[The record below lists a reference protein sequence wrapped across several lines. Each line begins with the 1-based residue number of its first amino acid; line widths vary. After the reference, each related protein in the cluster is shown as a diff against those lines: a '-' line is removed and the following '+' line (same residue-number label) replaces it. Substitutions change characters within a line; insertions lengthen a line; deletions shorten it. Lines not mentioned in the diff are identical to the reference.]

1 MWNSIFWWI
10 LPNLEES
17 WIVRLYYSQGFSSS
31 KELLSHMSSL
41 ISLFEERGKVTLHH
55 FYYYEPEVCITKE
68 RCLFGVSD
76 FQIFRM
82 TFQVVLNS
90 EGGSFQSPLCSQKI
104 MLLKFHCHVSLI
116 FFLFSCLVL
125 FGVFPFCGPPSSW
138 LSFVIIISLSFM
150 LHWASQ
156 YLDFVLLW

>member
-1 MWNSIFWWI
+1 MEFICLMWNSIFWWI

-17 WIVRLYYSQGFSSS
+17 LIVCLYYSQGFSSS

-76 FQIFRM
+76 FQIFFRM

-150 LHWASQ
+150 LH
-156 YLDFVLLW
+156 

>member
-1 MWNSIFWWI
+1 LEFICLMWNSIFWWI

-17 WIVRLYYSQGFSSS
+17 LIVCLYYSQGFSSS

-76 FQIFRM
+76 FQIFFRM

-150 LHWASQ
+150 LH
-156 YLDFVLLW
+156 

>member
-1 MWNSIFWWI
+1 MEFICLMWIPIFWWI

-17 WIVRLYYSQGFSSS
+17 LIVGLYCSQGFSSS

-90 EGGSFQSPLCSQKI
+90 DGGSFQSPLCGQKI
-104 MLLKFHCHVSLI
+104 MLLKFHYHVSLI

-125 FGVFPFCGPPSSW
+125 FGVFPFCGPLSSW

-150 LHWASQ
+150 LH
-156 YLDFVLLW
+156 